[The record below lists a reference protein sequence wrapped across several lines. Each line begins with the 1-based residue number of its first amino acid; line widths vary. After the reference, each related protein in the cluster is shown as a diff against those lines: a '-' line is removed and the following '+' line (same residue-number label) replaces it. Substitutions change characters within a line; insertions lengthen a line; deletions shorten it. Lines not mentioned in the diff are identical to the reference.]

1 MNPAFPQAP
10 AAGALDS
17 PILDVRNLKVR
28 LPGSGDRRYAVDDVS
43 FTVRAREI
51 VCIVGESGSG
61 KSVTSSA
68 IMGLLPKGTLT
79 LESGQIAL
87 SGRDITHA
95 GRDTLQKLRGNRMA
109 MIFQEPMTALNPLM
123 RVGDQIAEVFEFH
136 AKGLG
141 RDAVASRVLTLLSD
155 VRLPHPEKLQHAYPH
170 QLSGGQRQ
178 RVMIAMAL
186 AMEPGLII
194 ADEPT
199 TALDVTSQA
208 QVLRLLND
216 LRGRHDNGVLFI
228 THDFDVVA
236 EIADRVVV
244 MQAGRIV
251 EQGEAADVLERPR
264 HPYTQRLL
272 AARPRGDFRAKPL
285 APADTPTLEVR
296 DLTLRFETRSL
307 FKSRRRR
314 VDALGGVSLQ
324 LARGETLGIVGESG
338 SGKTTLGRCLAR
350 FASPTS
356 GEIFIDGQPVG
367 RLSGPAARAYRKRV
381 QMVFQDPFRSFNPRR
396 RIGRTLAEGPLNFG
410 AQPAQVHS
418 RMLEMLELV
427 SMDPGALDRFPHEFS
442 GGQRQ
447 RLSIARALMMEPEIL
462 IADEAVSALDVSVQ
476 AQILDLLESI
486 RERLGVSILFI
497 THDLRVAA
505 RLCHRIAVMQ
515 RGKVVEIGA
524 ARDVFLQPSS
534 DYTRE
539 LIASIPGHAP
549 VAGGAGKASFE
560 SGIRAAP
567 LPARSGLRGD
577 AGF

>member
-1 MNPAFPQAP
+1 MLDASRSQAAP
-10 AAGALDS
+10 AGSAP
-17 PILDVRNLKVR
+17 PILDIRNLHVR
-28 LPGSGDRRYAVDDVS
+28 LPGGGDRRYAVQDLS
-43 FTVRAREI
+43 LTVHAREI

-68 IMGLLPKGTLT
+68 IMGLLPKGVLA
-79 LESGQIAL
+79 LESGQILLA
-87 SGRDITHA
+87 GRDITEA
-95 GRDTLQKLRGNRMA
+95 GLSTLQKLRGDRMA

-136 AKGLG
+136 AKALD
-141 RDAVASRVLTLLSD
+141 RQAVAQRVLALLTD
-155 VRLPHPEKLQHAYPH
+155 VRLPSPATLQHAYPH

-208 QVLRLLND
+208 QVLRLLNE
-216 LRGRHDNGVLFI
+216 LRDRHDNGVLFI

-244 MQAGRIV
+244 MQSGRIV
-251 EQGEAADVLERPR
+251 EQGAAADVLN
-264 HPYTQRLL
+264 HPQHAYTRRLL
-272 AARPRGDFRAKPL
+272 DARPRGDFRAAALPPS
-285 APADTPTLEVR
+285 APPMLEVR
-296 DLTLRFETRSL
+296 DLTLRFQTASM
-307 FKSRRRR
+307 FKSRRRS

-350 FASPTS
+350 FATPTS
-356 GEIFIDGQPVG
+356 GEILLGGQPVVKLHG
-367 RLSGPAARAYRKRV
+367 RAARGYCKRV

-396 RIGRTLAEGPLNFG
+396 TVGRTLAEGPLNFG
-410 AQPAQVHS
+410 AEPKAVHA
-418 RMLEMLELV
+418 RMLDMLDLV
-427 SMDPGALDRFPHEFS
+427 RMDPSALQRFPHEFS

-486 RERLGVSILFI
+486 RERLGVSMIFI

-515 RGKVVEIGA
+515 RGKVVEIGPA
-524 ARDVFLQPSS
+524 QDVFLRPSS

-539 LIASIPGHAP
+539 LVASIPGQSA
-549 VAGGAGKASFE
+549 
-560 SGIRAAP
+560 AAP
-567 LPARSGLRGD
+567 D
-577 AGF
+577 ALSFAAGTP

>member
-1 MNPAFPQAP
+1 MDATPRSQAAAP
-10 AAGALDS
+10 ASAQ

-28 LPGSGDRRYAVDDVS
+28 LPGGGDRRYAVDDVS
-43 FTVRAREI
+43 FTVGAREI

-68 IMGLLPKGTLT
+68 VMGLLPKGVLT
-79 LESGQIAL
+79 LESGQILLA
-87 SGRDITHA
+87 GHDITHA
-95 GRDTLQKLRGNRMA
+95 GLDQLQTLRGDRMA

-123 RVGDQIAEVFEFH
+123 RVGDQIAEVFECH
-136 AKGLG
+136 AKTLD
-141 RDAVASRVLTLLSD
+141 RDAVRQRVLALLED
-155 VRLPHPEKLQHAYPH
+155 VRLPSPETIRHAYPH

-186 AMEPGLII
+186 AMEPSLII

-208 QVLRLLND
+208 QVLRLLHE
-216 LRGRHDNGVLFI
+216 LRGRHGNGVLFI

-244 MQAGRIV
+244 MQSGRIV
-251 EQGEAADVLERPR
+251 EQGTASDVLDRTQ
-264 HPYTQRLL
+264 HAYTRALL
-272 AARPRGDFRAKPL
+272 DARPRGDFRAVAL
-285 APADTPTLEVR
+285 DATDTPALEVR
-296 DLTLRFETRSL
+296 DLSLRFETKSL
-307 FKSRRRR
+307 FKSKRRR
-314 VDALGGVSLQ
+314 VDALSGVSLQ

-350 FASPTS
+350 FAVPTS
-356 GEIFIDGQPVG
+356 GDILIDGASVSALTAG
-367 RLSGPAARAYRKRV
+367 DARSYCKRV

-396 RIGRTLAEGPLNFG
+396 TIGRTLAEGPMNFG
-410 AQPAQVHS
+410 AEAGAVHA
-418 RMLEMLELV
+418 RMLEMLALV
-427 SMDPGALDRFPHEFS
+427 NMHPSALDRFPHEFS

-486 RERLGVSILFI
+486 RERLGVSMVFI

-515 RGKVVEIGA
+515 RGKVVEIGP
-524 ARDVFLQPSS
+524 ARDVFLRPAS
-534 DYTRE
+534 DYARE
-539 LIASIPGHAP
+539 LVAAIPGHAARGGE
-549 VAGGAGKASFE
+549 AGGSFE
-560 SGIRAAP
+560 Q
-567 LPARSGLRGD
+567 
-577 AGF
+577 

>member
-1 MNPAFPQAP
+1 MDATPHSQAS
-10 AAGALDS
+10 A
-17 PILDVRNLKVR
+17 PILEIRNLKVR
-28 LPGSGDRRYAVDDVS
+28 LPGGGDRRYAVDDVS
-43 FTVRAREI
+43 LTVGSREI

-68 IMGLLPKGTLT
+68 VMGLLPKGVLT
-79 LESGQIAL
+79 LESGQILLA
-87 SGRDITHA
+87 GRDITHA
-95 GRDTLQKLRGNRMA
+95 GLDELQKLRGNRLA
-109 MIFQEPMTALNPLM
+109 MVFQEPMTALNPLM

-136 AKGLG
+136 AAAHDRAGV
-141 RDAVASRVLTLLSD
+141 RQRVLALLGD
-155 VRLPHPEKLQHAYPH
+155 VRLPSPETIQHAYPH

-208 QVLRLLND
+208 QVLRLLNE
-216 LRGRHDNGVLFI
+216 LRSRHDNGVLFI

-244 MQAGRIV
+244 MQSGRIV
-251 EQGEAADVLERPR
+251 EQGSASDVLDHPQ
-264 HPYTQRLL
+264 HPYTRQLL
-272 AARPRGDFRAKPL
+272 DARPRGDFRAVAREANG
-285 APADTPTLEVR
+285 APALEVR
-296 DLTLRFETRSL
+296 GLNMRFETRSL
-307 FKSRRRR
+307 FKSRRRS

-324 LARGETLGIVGESG
+324 LERGETLGIVGESG

-350 FASPTS
+350 FAVPTS
-356 GEIFIDGQPVG
+356 GDILIDGESVIG
-367 RLSGPAARAYRKRV
+367 LSGAAARGYCKRV

-396 RIGRTLAEGPLNFG
+396 KVGRTLAEGPMNFG
-410 AQPAQVHS
+410 MTEAVVHT

-427 SMDPGALDRFPHEFS
+427 SMDASSLDRFPHEFS

-486 RERLGVSILFI
+486 RERLGVSMVFI

-515 RGKVVEIGA
+515 RGKVVEIGS
-524 ARDVFLQPSS
+524 ARDVFLRPST
-534 DYTRE
+534 DYARE
-539 LIASIPGHAP
+539 LVAAIPGQ
-549 VAGGAGKASFE
+549 AGAQGRAGH
-560 SGIRAAP
+560 
-567 LPARSGLRGD
+567 SGLE
-577 AGF
+577 AQAVAEVAA

>member
-1 MNPAFPQAP
+1 MNDTSRSQA
-10 AAGALDS
+10 AARPPVPSAAP
-17 PILDVRNLKVR
+17 PILDIRNLTVR
-28 LPGSGDRRYAVDDVS
+28 LPAGADRRYAVEDIS
-43 FTVRAREI
+43 LTVHAREI
-51 VCIVGESGSG
+51 VCVVGESGSG

-68 IMGLLPKGTLT
+68 VMGLLPKGVLT
-79 LESGQIAL
+79 LESGQIMLA
-87 SGRDITHA
+87 GADITRA
-95 GRDTLQKLRGNRMA
+95 GLDTLQTLRGNRMA

-123 RVGDQIAEVFEFH
+123 RVGDQIAEVFQFH
-136 AKGLG
+136 APALQ
-141 RDAVASRVLTLLSD
+141 RQAVAARVLALLTD
-155 VRLPHPEKLQHAYPH
+155 VRLPSPQTLQHAYPH

-208 QVLRLLND
+208 QVLRLLNE

-244 MQAGRIV
+244 MQSGRVV
-251 EQGEAADVLERPR
+251 EQGTAADVLDRPQ

-272 AARPRGDFRAKPL
+272 AARPRGDFRATAL
-285 APADTPTLEVR
+285 EPADTPALEVR

-307 FKSRRRR
+307 FKSKRRR

-350 FASPTS
+350 FATPTS
-356 GEIFIDGQPVG
+356 GDILIDGQSVT
-367 RLSGPAARAYRKRV
+367 RLTAVDARSYCKRV

-396 RIGRTLAEGPLNFG
+396 KVGRTLAEGPLNFG
-410 AQPAQVHS
+410 ADAGQIHA
-418 RMLEMLELV
+418 RMLEMLDLV
-427 SMDPGALDRFPHEFS
+427 SMDSSALERFPHEFS

-515 RGKVVEIGA
+515 RGKVVEIGP
-524 ARDVFLQPSS
+524 ARDVFLRPSS
-534 DYTRE
+534 AYTRE
-539 LIASIPGHAP
+539 LVASIPGHAAKADRA
-549 VAGGAGKASFE
+549 VQASFDAE
-560 SGIRAAP
+560 PTAA
-567 LPARSGLRGD
+567 
-577 AGF
+577 

>member
-1 MNPAFPQAP
+1 MNPVSRTQAMP
-10 AAGALDS
+10 DGSAAA

-28 LPGSGDRRYAVDDVS
+28 LPGGGDRRYAVDDVS
-43 FTVRAREI
+43 FTVHAREI

-68 IMGLLPKGTLT
+68 VMGLLPKGVLA
-79 LESGQIAL
+79 LESGQILLA
-87 SGRDITHA
+87 GRNITHA
-95 GRDTLQKLRGNRMA
+95 GRDELQKLRGNRMA

-136 AKGLG
+136 AKELA
-141 RDAVASRVLTLLSD
+141 RETVDSRVLALLSD
-155 VRLPHPEKLQHAYPH
+155 VRLPHPETLRHAYPH

-186 AMEPGLII
+186 VMEPGLII

-236 EIADRVVV
+236 EIADRVLV
-244 MQAGRIV
+244 MQAGHIV
-251 EQGEAADVLERPR
+251 EQGTAADVLERPR

-272 AARPRGDFRAKPL
+272 AARPRGDFRAKAL
-285 APADTPTLEVR
+285 TPSQPPVLEVR
-296 DLTLRFETRSL
+296 DLTLRFETKSL
-307 FKSRRRR
+307 FKSKRRR

-324 LARGETLGIVGESG
+324 LERGETLGIVGESG

-350 FASPTS
+350 FAKPTS
-356 GEIFIDGQPVG
+356 GEILIDGNAVG
-367 RLSGPAARAYRKRV
+367 KLTGRDARGYCKRV

-396 RIGRTLAEGPLNFG
+396 KVGRTLAEGPLNFG
-410 AQPAQVHS
+410 ADAGDVHA

-427 SMDPGALDRFPHEFS
+427 SMDAGALERFPHEFS

-486 RERLGVSILFI
+486 RDRLGVSILFI

-515 RGKVVEIGA
+515 RGKVVEIGT
-524 ARDVFLQPSS
+524 ARDVFLRPSS

-539 LIASIPGHAP
+539 LLASIPGYAP
-549 VAGGAGKASFE
+549 AAS
-560 SGIRAAP
+560 A
-567 LPARSGLRGD
+567 
-577 AGF
+577 

>member
-1 MNPAFPQAP
+1 MNPATRPQAEP
-10 AAGALDS
+10 SAS
-17 PILDVRNLKVR
+17 PILDIRSLKVR
-28 LPGSGDRRYAVDDVS
+28 LPGGGDRRYAVDDVS
-43 FTVRAREI
+43 FTVHAREI

-68 IMGLLPKGTLT
+68 VMGLLPKGVLT
-79 LESGQIAL
+79 LESGQILLA
-87 SGRDITHA
+87 GRDITHA
-95 GRDTLQKLRGNRMA
+95 GRDELQKLRGNRMA

-136 AKGLG
+136 AKGLN
-141 RDAVASRVLTLLSD
+141 RDAVAARVLALLSD
-155 VRLPHPEKLQHAYPH
+155 VRLPQPEKLQYAYPH

-186 AMEPGLII
+186 VMEPGLII

-228 THDFDVVA
+228 THDFDVVS
-236 EIADRVVV
+236 EIADRVIV

-251 EQGEAADVLERPR
+251 EQGAAADVLERPQ

-272 AARPRGDFRAKPL
+272 AARPRGDFRAQAL
-285 APADTPTLEVR
+285 PASDTPALEVR
-296 DLTLRFETRSL
+296 DLTLRFETKSM
-307 FKSRRRR
+307 FKSKRRH

-350 FASPTS
+350 FATPTS
-356 GEIFIDGQPVG
+356 GEIFIDGNAVG
-367 RLSGPAARAYRKRV
+367 KLGARDARSYRKRV

-396 RIGRTLAEGPLNFG
+396 KVGRTLAEGPLNFG
-410 AQPAQVHS
+410 ADPRQVHA
-418 RMLEMLELV
+418 RMLDMLALV
-427 SMDPGALDRFPHEFS
+427 SMDASALDRFPHEFS

-524 ARDVFLQPSS
+524 ARDVFLRPTCE
-534 DYTRE
+534 YTRE
-539 LIASIPGHAP
+539 LVASIPGHASP
-549 VAGGAGKASFE
+549 QPAVAV
-560 SGIRAAP
+560 
-567 LPARSGLRGD
+567 
-577 AGF
+577 

>member
-1 MNPAFPQAP
+1 MSDAFRSQTATSSPSAAAP
-10 AAGALDS
+10 VLD
-17 PILDVRNLKVR
+17 IRNLKVR
-28 LPGSGDRRYAVDDVS
+28 LPGGGDRRYAVEDIS
-43 FTVRAREI
+43 LTVHAREI

-68 IMGLLPKGTLT
+68 IMGLLPKGILT
-79 LESGQIAL
+79 LESGRILLA
-87 SGRDITHA
+87 GRDITRA
-95 GRDTLQKLRGNRMA
+95 GLDTLQTLRGNRMA

-136 AKGLG
+136 AGTLD
-141 RDAVASRVLTLLSD
+141 RQAVTRRVLALLAD
-155 VRLPHPEKLQHAYPH
+155 VRLPSPETLQHAYPH

-208 QVLRLLND
+208 QVLRLLNE

-244 MQAGRIV
+244 MQSGRIV
-251 EQGEAADVLERPR
+251 EQGAACDVLNRPR
-264 HPYTQRLL
+264 HPYTKRLL
-272 AARPRGDFRAKPL
+272 DARPRGDFRAPAL
-285 APADTPTLEVR
+285 PPGAAPALEVR
-296 DLTLRFETRSL
+296 DLGMRFETRSL

-350 FASPTS
+350 FATPTS
-356 GEIFIDGQPVG
+356 GEILIDGQPVV
-367 RLSGPAARAYRKRV
+367 RLDARAARNYCKRV

-396 RIGRTLAEGPLNFG
+396 TVGRALAEGPMNFG
-410 AQPAQVHS
+410 ASPAAVHA
-418 RMLEMLELV
+418 RMLEMLDLV
-427 SMDPGALDRFPHEFS
+427 SMDPSALERFPHEFS

-486 RERLGVSILFI
+486 RERLGVSMVFI

-515 RGKVVEIGA
+515 RGNVVEIGLA
-524 ARDVFLQPSS
+524 QDVFLRPSS
-534 DYTRE
+534 DYTRQ
-539 LIASIPGHAP
+539 LVASIPGQT
-549 VAGGAGKASFE
+549 AGALDKGGVPLMTE
-560 SGIRAAP
+560 SRLA
-567 LPARSGLRGD
+567 
-577 AGF
+577 